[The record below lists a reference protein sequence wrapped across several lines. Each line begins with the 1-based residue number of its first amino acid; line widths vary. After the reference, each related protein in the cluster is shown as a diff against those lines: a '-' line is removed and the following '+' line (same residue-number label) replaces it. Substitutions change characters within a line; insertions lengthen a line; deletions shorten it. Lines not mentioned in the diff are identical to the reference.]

1 MKRYGKKIVSGL
13 LLILVIAAISLLA
26 FMGKTVGSLRTKL
39 DEMTAQ
45 LLYLQDTTNVIQS
58 NLGSMETNLEAA
70 MEEEASLIED
80 YLIQVKDW
88 DFSKGTYTVDIMIL
102 PKEYTDATQ
111 TSVYFGTKGY
121 LLELQGYLYKG
132 SVTLSMDS
140 NYDGNVTILFTN
152 GDKKATEVL
161 HNYEGFQTN
170 VKKAISAEL
179 VEITD
184 SYKNGI
190 WNFNSI
196 VDYDLDGRGI
206 FEFES
211 LHLVAAVGGTSV
223 YDYDLIHESGGII
236 ETEESTEE
244 SEVQGEEFSIAM
256 NEEQR
261 ENESNETEP
270 ESGEGELTEAAES
283 KEEGGDNEDP
293 ADEDGTQNEETT
305 DLEVDTPEEVE
316 PEYVSGL
323 NGTHAMSFSCEIA
336 ETEEM
341 QIYLYAVTKE
351 GYVLRLTIFAG
362 MLENDDMQRLEN
374 ISTFHKRI
382 SLSDKKNEEWTFAL

>member
-140 NYDGNVTILFTN
+140 NYDGNVTVLFTN
-152 GDKKATEVL
+152 GNKNATEVL
-161 HNYEGFQTN
+161 HH
-170 VKKAISAEL
+170 
-179 VEITD
+179 
-184 SYKNGI
+184 
-190 WNFNSI
+190 
-196 VDYDLDGRGI
+196 
-206 FEFES
+206 
-211 LHLVAAVGGTSV
+211 LHPLS
-223 YDYDLIHESGGII
+223 HP
-236 ETEESTEE
+236 
-244 SEVQGEEFSIAM
+244 SEA
-256 NEEQR
+256 
-261 ENESNETEP
+261 
-270 ESGEGELTEAAES
+270 L
-283 KEEGGDNEDP
+283 
-293 ADEDGTQNEETT
+293 
-305 DLEVDTPEEVE
+305 PEEIL
-316 PEYVSGL
+316 PL
-323 NGTHAMSFSCEIA
+323 P
-336 ETEEM
+336 
-341 QIYLYAVTKE
+341 LPWK
-351 GYVLRLTIFAG
+351 
-362 MLENDDMQRLEN
+362 D
-374 ISTFHKRI
+374 
-382 SLSDKKNEEWTFAL
+382 